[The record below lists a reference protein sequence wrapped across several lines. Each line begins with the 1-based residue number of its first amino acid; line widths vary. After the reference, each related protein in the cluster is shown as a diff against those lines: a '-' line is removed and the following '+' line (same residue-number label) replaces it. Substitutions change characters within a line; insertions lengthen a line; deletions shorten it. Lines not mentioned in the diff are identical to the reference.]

1 MKRPNGWLRL
11 WLVFC
16 GVLGVFCGAVAWQ
29 VNADERLFMLWV
41 WLVPCASL
49 YVLGWA
55 FVWVVHGFKSHDQ

>member
-1 MKRPNGWLRL
+1 MKRLNGWLRL

-16 GVLGVFCGAVAWQ
+16 GVLGVLCGAVAWQ

-41 WLVPCASL
+41 WLVPCTSL

-55 FVWVVHGFKSHDQ
+55 FVWVVYGFKSHDQ

>member
-1 MKRPNGWLRL
+1 MKRLNGWHRL

-16 GVLGVFCGAVAWQ
+16 GALALLCGAVAWQ
-29 VNADERLFMLWV
+29 IHADERLFMLWV

-55 FVWVVHGFKSHDQ
+55 FVWVVHGFRGRDQ